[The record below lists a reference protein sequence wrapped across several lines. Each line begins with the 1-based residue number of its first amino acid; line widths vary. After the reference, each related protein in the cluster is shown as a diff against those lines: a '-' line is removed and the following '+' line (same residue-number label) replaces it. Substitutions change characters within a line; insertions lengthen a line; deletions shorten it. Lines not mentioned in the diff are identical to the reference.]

1 MLGRL
6 CRYWIR
12 ECGGTLPGDYQ
23 ARLID
28 RRNAA
33 THAGAHIPEADVRD
47 AITVAREILDQATPL
62 PP

>member
-1 MLGRL
+1 MLGPL
-6 CRYWIR
+6 CGYWER
-12 ECGGTLPGDYQ
+12 DCSGTLPTDYQ

-33 THAGAHIPEADVRD
+33 THAGSQIPEADVRD
-47 AITVAREILDQATPL
+47 AISVAREILDQATPR